1 MRSLLSK
8 LQKLWRQPKIKY
20 LVIMALRV
28 TPLPIPNRLVKPY
41 RADGT
46 AGAALW
52 KSRLLPGQ
60 YKRNYF
66 SFVFYGGLAQLGEHL
81 PCTQGVKG
89 SSPLLSTIDP

>member
-1 MRSLLSK
+1 
-8 LQKLWRQPKIKY
+8 
-20 LVIMALRV
+20 MALRV
-28 TPLPIPNRLVKPY
+28 TPVPIPNTKVKPY

-60 YKRNYF
+60 YKRNLIV
-66 SFVFYGGLAQLGEHL
+66 SFIFYGGLAQLGEHL